1 MIDIIAKKIA
11 IAIKRANPNE
21 TASIEVLQYALV
33 ILIGSFVTIFISLSI
48 GVATD
53 KFKETALVLF
63 SFALLRFFSGGYHF
77 STSMQCS
84 MTTIIFSILLPH
96 IPISNTVSMI
106 LLYVSI
112 IVTAVYAPSGIERQ
126 SRIPKKYYPAL
137 KIISILIVSSN
148 LIIGSP
154 LITKAFFLQALT
166 LILGRR

>member
-1 MIDIIAKKIA
+1 MIDIIAKKIS
-11 IAIKRANPNE
+11 IAIKKANPDE

-33 ILIGSFVTIFISLSI
+33 ILIGSFFAIIISLTI
-48 GVATD
+48 GATTN

-84 MTTIIFSILLPH
+84 ITTIIFSVLLPH
-96 IPISNTVSMI
+96 IPISNTVSI
-106 LLYVSI
+106 NLLYVSTI
-112 IVTAVYAPSGIERQ
+112 ITAVYAPSGIERQ

-154 LITKAFFLQALT
+154 LVTKAYLLQALT
-166 LILGRR
+166 LMFGRR